1 MRIVIDATNLR
12 DGGGVTHLIQI
23 LNCSSLIER
32 PFKEIIV
39 LGCKQTFSLIDD
51 KPYIKK
57 IHKKVFEKNYVIRV
71 LWLFL
76 KFDGF
81 LKQQKADLLF
91 SPGGS
96 FFTSFHPVVTMSRN
110 SLPLELKEAKRY
122 GLSPLYFRLLF
133 LRYIQKRSFLK
144 SDGFIFLTHYAKEIF
159 IQQGWFAS
167 KNRRHKISIIPHGVA
182 PILVNQTSAIPPQGK
197 IISIDNPF
205 KIIYVSI
212 IDVYKHQDKVALAIE
227 KLNREGYFIEIHF
240 VGPYYNPAFINFNNI
255 LTRMS
260 DGIRRMVKYHG
271 KLNADQQSV
280 LYSQMDCIL
289 FASSCENMPNILLEG
304 MSSGLPIVCSNRGP
318 MPEILKT
325 AGEYFNPESIESIC
339 AAIMKLYN
347 SVELRSTLAKES
359 LNLSKNYSWEKCSN
373 ETFQFLAE
381 FKI

>member
-12 DGGGVTHLIQI
+12 DGGGVTHLTQI
-23 LNCSSLIER
+23 LNCSNLIEK
-32 PFKEIIV
+32 PFEEIIV
-39 LGCKQTFSLIDD
+39 LGCKQTLAQIDD
-51 KPYIKK
+51 RPYIKK
-57 IHKKVFEKNYVIRV
+57 IHKKIFEKNYVIRV
-71 LWLFL
+71 LWLFI

-81 LKQQKADLLF
+81 LKQVKADLLF
-91 SPGGS
+91 APGGS

-122 GLSPLYFRLLF
+122 GLSLMYFRLLF
-133 LRYIQKRSFLK
+133 LRNIQKRSFLK

-159 IQQGWFAS
+159 IQQGWFKS
-167 KNRRHKISIIPHGVA
+167 KNKSHKISIIPHGVA
-182 PILVNQTSAIPPQGK
+182 PILVDQGSIVAYKKK

-227 KLNREGYFIEIHF
+227 KLNREGYFTEIHF

-255 LTRMS
+255 LGRMS
-260 DGIRRMVKYHG
+260 DEIKHMIKYHG
-271 KLNADQQSV
+271 KLNTAQQSV
-280 LYSQMDCIL
+280 LYGQMDCVL

-339 AAIMKLYN
+339 AAVIKLYN
-347 SVELRSTLAKES
+347 SVELRSSLAKES
-359 LNLSKNYSWEKCSN
+359 LHLSRNYSWQKCSK
-373 ETFQFLAE
+373 ETFQFLAK
-381 FKI
+381 FKR